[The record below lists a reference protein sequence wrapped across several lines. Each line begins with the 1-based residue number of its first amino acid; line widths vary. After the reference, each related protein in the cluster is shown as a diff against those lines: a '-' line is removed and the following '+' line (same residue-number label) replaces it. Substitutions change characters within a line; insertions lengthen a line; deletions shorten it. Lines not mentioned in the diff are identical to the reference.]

1 MARPPQNKRSPRT
14 REPKEFEEVVLQ
26 VARVTRVVKGG
37 RRLRFRALV
46 AIGNRKGK
54 VGLGIGKSSEVSTAI
69 QKAVAQAKKD
79 IVEVP
84 IVKETVP
91 HEVKLKFKAAE
102 VMIMPANA
110 GKGIIAGG
118 AMRQILELAGYR
130 NIIGKRFGTANILAN
145 AQAVLEALRELKLVP
160 GQKADEIKKEERKK
174 EEKKKA
180 KQVILPAHT
189 FGKKEEPKKEEVKTE
204 EKPFEEAPIEEKPVE
219 APAEEPKEEE
229 KKEEAPVEAKPEEET
244 KSE

>member
-1 MARPPQNKRSPRT
+1 MVRPPQNKRSPRT

-37 RRLRFRALV
+37 RRLRFRATV
-46 AIGNRKGK
+46 VIGNRKGK
-54 VGLGIGKSSEVSTAI
+54 VGLGIGKSSEVSVAI

-79 IVEVP
+79 IIEVP

-102 VMIMPANA
+102 VMVMPANA

-130 NIIGKRFGTANILAN
+130 NIIGKRFGTSNIVAN
-145 AQAVLEALRELKLVP
+145 AQAVIEALRELQLVP
-160 GQKADEIKKEERKK
+160 GQKADEMK
-174 EEKKKA
+174 EEKKAEKA
-180 KQVILPAHT
+180 KKTKQVVRPAHT
-189 FGKKEEPKKEEVKTE
+189 FGKKEEAKAEEKKEEVKEEAPAEAPVEEVKAEEAPAPAEEAKEEAPTE
-204 EKPFEEAPIEEKPVE
+204 EKPAEEAKTE
-219 APAEEPKEEE
+219 
-229 KKEEAPVEAKPEEET
+229 
-244 KSE
+244 

>member
-1 MARPPQNKRSPRT
+1 MVRPPRNKRSPRT

-37 RRLRFRALV
+37 RRLRFRATV
-46 AIGNRKGK
+46 IIGNRKGK
-54 VGLGIGKSSEVSTAI
+54 VGLGLGKSAEVSTAI

-79 IVEVP
+79 IIEVP

-130 NIIGKRFGTANILAN
+130 NIIGKRFGTSNILAN
-145 AQAVLEALRELKLVP
+145 AQAVIEALRELQLVP
-160 GQKADEIKKEERKK
+160 GQKADDMKK
-174 EEKKKA
+174 EEKKAEKKKVNKA
-180 KQVILPAHT
+180 ILPAHT
-189 FGKKEEPKKEEVKTE
+189 FGKKEEVKKE
-204 EKPFEEAPIEEKPVE
+204 E
-219 APAEEPKEEE
+219 APAEEKPT
-229 KKEEAPVEAKPEEET
+229 EEAPVEAEVAKEETPAEET